1 MLAGLLPGKVQTKVY
16 KCSLDRRIVM
26 SSLVTALLLSGCTKQ
41 MRPVIRSDLLTER
54 SGNKRPI
61 DSARPTQQFKVSSK
75 DEWRVYCSSTYTS
88 SVVHDENLDSVL
100 ITPEGHG
107 NDLWIMIDLGQ
118 SYRFQTIEQIH
129 AGQGEPRRYRIDIAG
144 ESGFPW
150 TRVWAG
156 RGEKDRSVA
165 VLQHAY
171 EARFV
176 RIMVLEEGRERWTVS
191 ELEIH

>member
-1 MLAGLLPGKVQTKVY
+1 MVDGLLPGKVHTGTQ
-16 KCSLDRRIVM
+16 KCSMGRRIVT
-26 SSLVTALLLSGCTKQ
+26 SSLVTVLLLSGCTKQ
-41 MRPVIRSDLLTER
+41 MRPVFRSDLLTEQSGKDR
-54 SGNKRPI
+54 SK
-61 DSARPTQQFKVSSK
+61 DSTLPTQQFSVSSK
-75 DEWRVYCSSTYTS
+75 DAWRVYCSSTYTS
-88 SVVHDENLDSVL
+88 SVVHDENLDTAL

-129 AGQGEPRRYRIDIAG
+129 PGRGEPHRFRIDIAG

-156 RGEKDRSVA
+156 QGEKDRSVA
-165 VLQHAY
+165 ALRHAH

-176 RIMVLEEGRERWTVS
+176 RIMVLEEGSERWTVS